1 MYLRPANFMKQLRM
15 GGTPLNGKTVRER
28 TTDEK
33 GAGILNRDATS
44 YV

>member
-1 MYLRPANFMKQLRM
+1 MKQLRM

-28 TTDEK
+28 TTVEK
-33 GAGILNRDATS
+33 GAGILNRNATS